1 MDQLAAPHDD
11 RFLVT
16 NPIEL
21 RAYLRQAAGAHILC
35 SVRGQGRADSYLS
48 RLFAIDPSSGNL
60 VFDTP
65 RSPTIARTLTPG
77 AYATVELTL
86 AHVRIHFDAAV
97 VAIAD
102 YAGEPSLF
110 LAPPEQ
116 LTRLQRRESFRIA
129 VPARLPIRLTID
141 PDQPSLSNL
150 KLENLSVGGACVTV
164 VGSPQ
169 AFPVGKVFDASR
181 LVLDEETAFSLSTRI
196 RHATE
201 IRLSGNLG
209 DMRIGLQF
217 LRPPPGF
224 EPTVARL
231 VNTIARDLAR
241 IKQR

>member
-1 MDQLAAPHDD
+1 MDQLAAHHDD
-11 RFLVT
+11 RFQIT

-35 SVRGQGRADSYLS
+35 SVRGLGRADSYLS
-48 RLFAIDPSSGNL
+48 RLFAIDASSGNL

-65 RSPTIARTLTPG
+65 RSPTIARALVPG

-86 AHVRIHFDAAV
+86 SHVRIHFDAPV

-116 LTRLQRRESFRIA
+116 ITRLQRRESYRIA
-129 VPARLPIRLTID
+129 IPARLPIRLTID
-141 PDQPSLSNL
+141 PELPHLTAL
-150 KLENLSVGGACVTV
+150 KLDNLSVGGACVTLA
-164 VGSPQ
+164 GAPS
-169 AFPVGKVFDASR
+169 AFPVGKVFDHSR
-181 LVLDEETAFSLSTRI
+181 LVLDDETAFSLGTRI

-201 IRLSGNLG
+201 VRLSGNLG
-209 DMRIGLQF
+209 DLRVGLQF
-217 LRPPPGF
+217 VRPPPGF